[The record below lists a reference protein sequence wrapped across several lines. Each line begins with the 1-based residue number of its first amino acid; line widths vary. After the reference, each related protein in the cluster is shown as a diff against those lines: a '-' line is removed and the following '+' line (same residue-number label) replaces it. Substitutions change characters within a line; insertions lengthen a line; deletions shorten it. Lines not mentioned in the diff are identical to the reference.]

1 MKVGLHFYLTAA
13 VLTKIL
19 QKCSLSS
26 PLPNIWILSKPLNL
40 IGRHGNQNAKF
51 VEIKS
56 KPISSETISGMKLE
70 HCRNVHNISLYKI
83 MLLLLLLI
91 CFDCYGNSINL
102 QWEKWKWNL
111 SFIAIFLRYFDKS
124 FTEFL
129 CSWSSPLLTLSILS
143 KLVNLMGCHGNRK
156 AKFAKKFWKIINSD
170 AIREMKLKLRRN
182 VHNIS
187 LYKILFFIVVVH
199 LFSLLRQIKVSI
211 DL

>member
-40 IGRHGNQNAKF
+40 IGRHGNRNAKF

-70 HCRNVHNISLYKI
+70 LCRNVHNISLYKI

-91 CFDCYGNSINL
+91 CFHCYGNSVNL
-102 QWEKWKWNL
+102 QWEKWNL

-143 KLVNLMGCHGNRK
+143 KLLNFIGCHGNRK
-156 AKFAKKFWKIINSD
+156 AKFAKIFWKIINSE
-170 AIREMKLKLRRN
+170 AIREMKMKLRRN

-187 LYKILFFIVVVH
+187 LYKILFFIVFVH
-199 LFSLLRQIKVSI
+199 VFSLLRQIKVSI